1 MRKAILGLIA
11 ACLCHGA
18 VTAAPAERVLMV
30 ISGHGKDGGKTQPG
44 YEFDEFAQAYLI
56 FRDNGFAIDV
66 ASPQGG
72 KVEADEYDPEK
83 PYNAALIADTD
94 ATRKLDQ
101 TLATHALR
109 DQHYAAVFVVG
120 GKGAMFDLPK
130 DNALQALLRQTWQ
143 RHGVVAGV
151 CHGPAAFADL
161 RLTDGTPLVAGK
173 TVSAFTNEEEALFG
187 KKWSKQYPFLL
198 EDKLTANG
206 ARFQKADFMLAQLS
220 VDGRLIT
227 GQNPYSTT
235 AVAEAVVRALGKQPV
250 ARELYNDERSI
261 TLLARTLKGEQAW
274 ATSELA
280 TRTGQYDVP
289 LIAMYG
295 YYRLQHATQPAEKQT
310 AINIMALASAHWYH
324 PKLQLALAKGHH
336 ELQQPEQA
344 RQVLQTLL
352 AKEPN
357 LQEAKELLA
366 QL

>member
-1 MRKAILGLIA
+1 MRKIVFALFS

-18 VTAAPAERVLMV
+18 VAAVPAERVLMV
-30 ISGHGKDGGKTQPG
+30 ISGHGKDSGKTQPG

-56 FRDNGFAIDV
+56 FRDNGLAIDV

-72 KVEADEYDPEK
+72 KVEADQYDPEK
-83 PYNAALIADTD
+83 PYNAALLADAD
-94 ATRKLDQ
+94 AKAKLDN
-101 TLATHALR
+101 TFATSAVSDR
-109 DQHYAAVFVVG
+109 PYAAVFVVG
-120 GKGAMFDLPK
+120 GKGAMFDLPN
-130 DNALQALLRQTWQ
+130 DRALQQLLRQLWQ
-143 RHGVVAGV
+143 RNAVIAGV

-161 RLTDGTPLVAGK
+161 RLADGSPLVAGK
-173 TVSAFTNEEEALFG
+173 AVSAFTNDEEMLFG
-187 KKWSKQYPFLL
+187 KKWRDHYPFLL

-206 ARFQKADFMLAQLS
+206 ARFEKAEIMLAQHS

-250 ARELYNDERSI
+250 TRELYKDERSI
-261 TLLARTLKGEQAW
+261 ALLARTLKGEHAW
-274 ATSELA
+274 ASTELTERTS
-280 TRTGQYDVP
+280 QYDVP

-295 YYRLQHATQPAEKQT
+295 YYRLQHAKQPAEKQT
-310 AINIMALASAHWYH
+310 AVNIMALASGHWYH

-336 ELQQPEQA
+336 ELQQPERA
-344 RQVLQTLL
+344 RQVLQALL

-357 LQEAKELLA
+357 LQEAKDLLA